1 MATESMT
8 ITLEPALRQRLVDL
22 AQATQRD
29 ETTLIEE
36 ALSNFLDLQEWQRQ
50 RIEQGLAAADRGEF
64 ASDADMVRILNKYDP
79 QSS

>member
-8 ITLEPALRQRLVDL
+8 ITLELSLRQRLVDL

-29 ETTLIEE
+29 EMTLIEE

-64 ASDADMVRILNKYDP
+64 ASDDEMARILGKYEP
-79 QSS
+79 KSS

>member
-8 ITLEPALRQRLVDL
+8 ITLEPSLRQRLVDL

-36 ALSNFLDLQEWQRQ
+36 AVSNFLDLQEWQRQ
-50 RIEQGLAAADRGEF
+50 RIEQGLATADRSEF
-64 ASDADMVRILNKYDP
+64 ASDDDMARILGKYGP
-79 QSS
+79 KAS

>member
-1 MATESMT
+1 MTAQSMT
-8 ITLEPALRQRLVDL
+8 ITLEPSLRQRLVEL

-36 ALSNFLDLQEWQRQ
+36 ALSHFLDLQEWQRQ

-64 ASDADMVRILNKYDP
+64 ASDDDLARILGKYEP
-79 QSS
+79 KSS

>member
-1 MATESMT
+1 MTAQSMT
-8 ITLEPALRQRLVDL
+8 ITLEPSLRQRLVDL

-36 ALSNFLDLQEWQRQ
+36 ALIHFLDLQEWQRQ

-64 ASDADMVRILNKYDP
+64 ASDDDLARILGKYEP
-79 QSS
+79 KSS

>member
-8 ITLEPALRQRLVDL
+8 ITLEPSLRQRLVAL
-22 AQATQRD
+22 AQSTQRD
-29 ETTLIEE
+29 ETALIEE

-64 ASDADMVRILNKYDP
+64 ASDDDMARILSKYEP
-79 QSS
+79 KSP